1 MATRKKPDVSLRK
14 TPNQARSVDTME
26 ALLRATAH
34 ILEKE
39 GYDRLTTNRVA
50 EKAGVSIGSLYQYF
64 PNKDALVL
72 AVGERHFDE
81 MRALLHE
88 RLARKVAP
96 AGLAETV
103 GDVVAV
109 LVATHTK
116 NPRLHAALTER
127 VLRVGLLQRRAAHL
141 AEDIYR
147 PLLAYVAA
155 HPEEISV
162 EDPEMAVF
170 VLTHAV
176 EATIHAFVL
185 GDAVSPSGEARLVAT
200 LTTMIVR
207 FIEKNEKK
215 SPLPSGGPPFTAH
228 HPRRLR

>member
-1 MATRKKPDVSLRK
+1 
-14 TPNQARSVDTME
+14 
-26 ALLRATAH
+26 
-34 ILEKE
+34 LEKD

-50 EKAGVSIGSLYQYF
+50 EKAGVSIGSLYQYV

-81 MRALLHE
+81 MRTLLHE
-88 RLARKVAP
+88 RLARTVAP

-103 GDVVAV
+103 GDVVGK

-116 NPRLHAALTER
+116 NPRLHAALSER
-127 VLRVGLLQRRAAHL
+127 VLRTGILQRRAAHL
-141 AEDIYR
+141 VEDIYR

-162 EDPEMAVF
+162 DDPEMAVF

-176 EATIHAFVL
+176 EATIRAFVL
-185 GDAVSPSGEARLVAT
+185 GDAASRDGEARLVAT
-200 LTTMIVR
+200 LTRMIVR
-207 FIEKNEKK
+207 FLEKK
-215 SPLPSGGPPFTAH
+215 G
-228 HPRRLR
+228 

>member
-1 MATRKKPDVSLRK
+1 M
-14 TPNQARSVDTME
+14 PNQARSIDTME

-34 ILEKE
+34 ILEKD

-81 MRALLHE
+81 MRALLYE
-88 RLARKVAP
+88 RLGRTVVP
-96 AGLAETV
+96 AGLAGTV
-103 GDVVAV
+103 GDVIAM

-116 NPRLHAALTER
+116 NPRLHAALSER
-127 VLRVGLLQRRAAHL
+127 VLRTGILKRRAAHL
-141 AEDIYR
+141 QEDIYR

-162 EDPEMAVF
+162 DDPEMAVF

-185 GDAVSPSGEARLVAT
+185 GEDALSKGADTRLVAT
-200 LTTMIVR
+200 LTAMIVR
-207 FIEKNEKK
+207 FLEKSEQR
-215 SPLPSGGPPFTAH
+215 SPTPDVLPAFTAH
-228 HPRRLR
+228 RPRRLR